1 MIFHNLKK
9 ILSYLKF
16 LKHNKKKFRYVKNI
30 NSKKYVMIEFF
41 QFYPSIIS
49 FSHYIEVITKKFNV
63 YPVLYIKS
71 TKSVIRHYYSNKC
84 YVNPLYLYK
93 SFGIRKFYISKS
105 SNYLKKKSV
114 KYYKKNLKNVTKYD
128 LVNLKINNIYIGD
141 LLYDEYLRSHDKST
155 INTKKKEVEVFLIK
169 FLENFFYWQELID
182 KNIKKLQS

>member
-63 YPVLYIKS
+63 YPVLYDPS
-71 TKSVIRHYYSNKC
+71 LPRSLIRHYLFQIKC
-84 YVNPLYLYK
+84 YVNPFYYLYK

-155 INTKKKEVEVFLIK
+155 INTKKR
-169 FLENFFYWQELID
+169 
-182 KNIKKLQS
+182 S